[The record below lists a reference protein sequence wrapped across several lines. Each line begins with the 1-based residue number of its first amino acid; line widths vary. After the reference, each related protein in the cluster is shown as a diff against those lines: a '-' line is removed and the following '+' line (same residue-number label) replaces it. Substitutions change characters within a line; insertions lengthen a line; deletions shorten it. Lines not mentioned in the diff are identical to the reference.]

1 MSPDFKFYLFLAAQ
15 FVAMI
20 AWLVLLAV
28 WPGPWNLQ
36 RVVGGVLLTAGL
48 VLVFIARLQLGMS
61 FSVLPRA
68 RKLVTHGLYSKIRN
82 PIYVFGTMAI
92 AGMLLI
98 LQRPKY
104 WAGLAVLVLVQVVR
118 ARRESGVLEAR
129 FGEAYRAYRKQTWF

>member
-1 MSPDFKFYLFLAAQ
+1 
-15 FVAMI
+15 MI